1 MIDKRLIL
9 EFREKVNEN
18 DFVLFKYRKN
28 QKKNQW
34 NCICSAMDWIIVASD
49 YMNRE
54 ERDYTDSIEIYA
66 YISSIDIIVEAIQ
79 QLHRVLFGTSKV
91 LYLKARDIF
100 TDNPFEQTDIDYF
113 KTIRACFGAHPVNL
127 KEPGAKSDSEERR
140 FASWSGVDWESGKG
154 YFSVI
159 LYSNQVDENKTE
171 NKTKDNI
178 IINIAFEQLDA
189 FLKKYYSHLKE
200 LMAEIDR
207 QYTAYCLKMRD
218 CSLHCEGDTL
228 TQLRI
233 LQKENS
239 QRLDNSYYR
248 YTLDRLVLFFETPVT
263 CADNEALVNQY
274 LEILKLLVEE
284 IKSNLQE
291 MKLCDLK
298 YGVLVHP
305 QPSGL
310 PATWTYL
317 YEKFSN
323 YDSAYPPN
331 IWLSPMEKIFQDEF
345 VFSYT
350 TYNELY
356 LLVHAALY
364 RRLSRTAKWLLG

>member
-1 MIDKRLIL
+1 M
-9 EFREKVNEN
+9 EP
-18 DFVLFKYRKN
+18 
-28 QKKNQW
+28 
-34 NCICSAMDWIIVASD
+34 
-49 YMNRE
+49 
-54 ERDYTDSIEIYA
+54 T
-66 YISSIDIIVEAIQ
+66 
-79 QLHRVLFGTSKV
+79 QL
-91 LYLKARDIF
+91 
-100 TDNPFEQTDIDYF
+100 
-113 KTIRACFGAHPVNL
+113 NL
-127 KEPGAKSDSEERR
+127 KEPGAKSDSKERR

-154 YFSVI
+154 CFSVI
-159 LYSNQVDENKTE
+159 LYSNQVDEDETKTE
-171 NKTKDNI
+171 TKTNI

-189 FLKKYYSHLKE
+189 FLEKYYSHLKE

-207 QYTAYCLKMRD
+207 QYTAHCLKMKKN
-218 CSLHCEGDTL
+218 SIHCEGDTL
-228 TQLRI
+228 TQHRI

-248 YTLDRLVLFFETPVT
+248 YTLDRLVLFSETPIT

-274 LEILKLLVEE
+274 LEALKLLVKE

-298 YGVLVHP
+298 YDVLVHP
-305 QPSGL
+305 DPSGL
-310 PATWTYL
+310 PDNWTYL
-317 YEKFSN
+317 YGKFSN

-331 IWLSPMEKIFQDEF
+331 MWLIPMKKIFQDEF

-364 RRLSRTAKWLLG
+364 QRLSRTAKWLLG